1 MPLRKMLI
9 AVIAVTAALALEA
22 SPFIATE
29 TTLQG
34 RTRTVYVSVLD
45 KKGVPV
51 TDLQGNEFE
60 VKEGGKVQQV
70 VTAQVTTTPLRV
82 SVLVSDAGTGA
93 FQAGLAHFMQ
103 TLLGRA
109 EFALTSVIVQPE
121 RLVDFTGDAAALSAA
136 VRRFG
141 PRGRQIGAQL
151 MEAIQQAI
159 KDVKAEGKRPVIVVL
174 RVGAEDNSTIPG
186 DDVREQ
192 LRKSGAILYVVSTI
206 GAQRQPASQ
215 ARQGISTEQAQ
226 LHDSEVT
233 EGAMNL
239 GQVLGDGSKD
249 SGGRHD
255 QVVSTSLIEAI
266 KAIGSELLQQYEVT
280 YVLPEGA
287 KPSERIAVSSRRRG
301 VTVRAPSRIPI

>member
-1 MPLRKMLI
+1 MPQRKTSI
-9 AVIAVTAALALEA
+9 AVIAVTAGLALEA
-22 SPFIATE
+22 SPFTATAPAV
-29 TTLQG
+29 QS

-45 KKGVPV
+45 KKGQPV

-60 VKEGGKVQQV
+60 IKEGGKTQQV
-70 VTAQVTTTPLRV
+70 VSAQIATTPLRV
-82 SVLVSDAGTGA
+82 AVLVSDAGTGA

-109 EFALTSVIVQPE
+109 EFALTSVVVQPE
-121 RLVDFTGDAAALSAA
+121 RFVDFTGDAAALSAA

-141 PRGRQIGAQL
+141 PRGRLVGAQL

-159 KDVKAEGKRPVIVVL
+159 KDVKAEGKRAVIVVL

-192 LRKSGAILYVVSTI
+192 LRKSGAILYVVSTV

-226 LHDSEVT
+226 LRDSEVA
-233 EGAMNL
+233 EGALNL

-255 QVVSTSLIEAI
+255 QVVSTSLIEAM
-266 KAIGSELLQQYEVT
+266 KGLGAELLQQYEVT
-280 YVLPEGA
+280 YVLPEGT
-287 KPSERIAVSSRRRG
+287 KPSEKISVSSKRRG